1 MGPKMDSLLYA
12 ILGSLLRN
20 RFVSPLWI
28 RQTDTSGCGS
38 PFRHACSLIS
48 NACFP
53 ASSLSFSLLLPPS
66 PSFQRSGQDAR
77 CDKAVDYSLVVDVA
91 MDGLHTRL
99 DRDTFVVGE
108 KVIVAASGQMMR
120 RVAS

>member
-1 MGPKMDSLLYA
+1 VLFPLL
-12 ILGSLLRN
+12 L
-20 RFVSPLWI
+20 SP
-28 RQTDTSGCGS
+28 S
-38 PFRHACSLIS
+38 
-48 NACFP
+48 
-53 ASSLSFSLLLPPS
+53 SFSLLL

-108 KVIVAASGQMMR
+108 RGHRGSIGINDASCYIMTEKMACHGQCSLR
-120 RVAS
+120 CPRGAGIAIATGTTK